1 MEKIK
6 IAFIKFGGMA
16 NGGTEKYLQTIAGHL
31 PKDQFEVDFYYCD
44 AAPYIGSDFK
54 HLDTDQ
60 SRVEYT
66 ESHGVNLIKFNVGFK
81 DVTKSTHDWV
91 DTNFWDVFD
100 EEKYDV
106 IQTGRSGHP
115 EYPFTL
121 INKTPIIDSIHLAG
135 MAENKANVMKTVLI
149 SEEQKNKWIAAGGD
163 PSRAV
168 IIPVPVEIPPQLVQV
183 DPYDQNYRIEFSLED
198 KFIFGMHQRNDN
210 NIFSPIPLEAYDE
223 IQSDDTAFL
232 ILGGSVNYRKQAAD
246 MQLKNVYFWNTTSEV
261 REIHK
266 FLDTLNVYAHGRSDG
281 EQCSSSII
289 EGLSHSLP
297 MISHTAPSMGQSE
310 QIGDAGKVVED
321 YEEYAQVMSDLMTD
335 TKYYNQCSENA
346 KVRYNTTYNVDSIMQ
361 RFIELYKEVTNV

>member
-16 NGGTEKYLQTIAGHL
+16 NGGTEKYLQTIASHL
-31 PKDQFEVDFYYCD
+31 PKDRFEVDFYYCD

-81 DVTKSTHDWV
+81 DVTTSTHDWV

-115 EYPFTL
+115 EYPFTM

-135 MAENKANVMKTVLI
+135 MAENKANVVTTVLI
-149 SEEQKNKWIAAGGD
+149 SGEQKNKWIAAGGD
-163 PSRAV
+163 PRKAT
-168 IIPVPVEIPPQLVQV
+168 IIPVPVEVPEYG
-183 DPYDQNYRIEFSLED
+183 DESYREEYGWEN
-198 KFIFGMHQRNDN
+198 KCVFGMHQRVDN
-210 NIFSPIPLEAYDE
+210 HIFSPIPLEAYDE
-223 IQSDDTAFL
+223 IQTDDTAFL
-232 ILGGSVNYRKQAAD
+232 ILGGSVNYQKQAKD
-246 MQLKNVYFWNTTSEV
+246 MGLKNVKFIESTSDLNV
-261 REIHK
+261 IHK
-266 FLDTLNVYAHGRSDG
+266 FLNTLNVYAHGRSDG

-297 MISHTAPSMGQSE
+297 MISHTAPSVGQIE
-310 QIGDAGKVVED
+310 QIGNAGKVVED
-321 YEEYAQVMSDLMTD
+321 YEEYSQVMLDLMND
-335 TKYYNQCSENA
+335 TKYYNECVKNA
-346 KVRYNTTYNVDSIMQ
+346 SIQYNTVYNVDSIVNE
-361 RFIELYKEVTNV
+361 FISLYEGVVNE

>member
-60 SRVEYT
+60 SRIEYT

-81 DVTKSTHDWV
+81 DVTKPTHDWV
-91 DTNFWDVFD
+91 DTNLWDVFD

-121 INKTPIIDSIHLAG
+121 INKTPIVDSIHLAG

-149 SEEQKNKWIAAGGD
+149 SEEQKNRWIAAGGD
-163 PSRAV
+163 PSRVV
-168 IIPVPVEIPPQLVQV
+168 ILPVPVEVPEYG
-183 DPYDQNYRIEFSLED
+183 DESYREEYGWEN
-198 KFIFGMHQRNDN
+198 KCVFGMHQRNDN
-210 NIFSPIPLEAYDE
+210 HIFSPIPLEAYDE
-223 IQSDDTAFL
+223 IENDDTAFL
-232 ILGGSVNYRKQAAD
+232 ILGGSVNYQKQAKD
-246 MQLKNVYFWNTTSEV
+246 LGLKNVRFLDTTSDV
-261 REIHK
+261 NLIHK
-266 FLDTLNVYAHGRSDG
+266 FLNTLNVYAHGRSDG

-297 MISHTAPSMGQSE
+297 MISHAAISMGQVE
-310 QIGDAGKVVED
+310 QIGDAGKVVD
-321 YEEYAQVMSDLMTD
+321 GYEEYAQVMMDLMSD

-346 KVRYNTTYNVDSIMQ
+346 EVRYNTTYNVDSIMQ
-361 RFIELYKEVTNV
+361 RFIELYKEVTNVK